1 MRRGVVGGGAPHHF
15 GGDGGGR
22 GGGPAVSGQPVSP
35 CLPCRPV
42 DWPGF
47 LRENVAY
54 ILAARPNSAAL
65 HLQPPA

>member
-1 MRRGVVGGGAPHHF
+1 MRWGCLGEWWTPPFLGELPGGAVF
-15 GGDGGGR
+15 SR
-22 GGGPAVSGQPVSP
+22 VSNGLTSA
-35 CLPCRPV
+35 CRSI

-65 HLQPPA
+65 HLQPLP

>member
-1 MRRGVVGGGAPHHF
+1 MRQGGL
-15 GGDGGGR
+15 GGWWSPPFWGETWGSSVAR
-22 GGGPAVSGQPVSP
+22 VSNEPTFTPRSI
-35 CLPCRPV
+35 

-65 HLQPPA
+65 HLQPLA